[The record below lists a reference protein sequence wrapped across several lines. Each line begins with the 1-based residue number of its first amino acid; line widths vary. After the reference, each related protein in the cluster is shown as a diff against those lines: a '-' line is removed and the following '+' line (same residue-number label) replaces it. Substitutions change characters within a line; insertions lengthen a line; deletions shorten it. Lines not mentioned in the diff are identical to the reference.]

1 MMQNI
6 LSLFIKAGNANLYRK
21 ESPMKLANVVT
32 KTVVLFVLVAV
43 CLIPLAAQAD
53 FWPYSFEF
61 NDEIANKIQTPPRA
75 KSDND
80 TNWWIRIYDNGYNTI
95 SSTNIL
101 GVRMNFSLN
110 EDGSE
115 RSFAS
120 AYRTFDSYMDV
131 DTEYPI
137 PYIYFVQKDDL
148 MVLGAKKDSESTSS
162 MVLRVLGKYAP

>member
-1 MMQNI
+1 MQNV

-21 ESPMKLANVVT
+21 ENPMKLANVVT
-32 KTVVLFVLVAV
+32 KTVAMLVLVAV
-43 CLIPLAAQAD
+43 CLIPLAAQATFWSYD
-53 FWPYSFEF
+53 FTFYDTIGQDIER
-61 NDEIANKIQTPPRA
+61 PPRA

-80 TNWWIRIYDNGYNTI
+80 TNWWIRIYDNGINTL

-120 AYRTFDSYMDV
+120 AYRTFNSYMAEG
-131 DTEYPI
+131 TEYPI
-137 PYIYFVQKDDL
+137 PYIYFVQKGDL
-148 MVLGAKKDSESTSS
+148 MVLGAKKDDSSTSS
-162 MVLRVLGKYAP
+162 RMLYVEGKYAP

>member
-1 MMQNI
+1 
-6 LSLFIKAGNANLYRK
+6 
-21 ESPMKLANVVT
+21 MKLANVVT

-43 CLIPLAAQAD
+43 CLIPLAAQAT
-53 FWPYSFEF
+53 FWPYDFTF
-61 NDEIANKIQTPPRA
+61 NDTVANKIQTPPRA

-120 AYRTFDSYMDV
+120 AYGKFSSYMDEG
-131 DTEYPI
+131 TEYPI
-137 PYIYFVQKDDL
+137 PYIYFVQKGDL
-148 MVLGAKKDSESTSS
+148 MVLGAKKDDKSS
-162 MVLRVLGKYAP
+162 SPMVLRVSGKYAP

>member
-1 MMQNI
+1 MRRGTANG
-6 LSLFIKAGNANLYRK
+6 SASGNENGW
-21 ESPMKLANVVT
+21 E
-32 KTVVLFVLVAV
+32 
-43 CLIPLAAQAD
+43 
-53 FWPYSFEF
+53 
-61 NDEIANKIQTPPRA
+61 RA

-110 EDGSE
+110 ADGSE

-120 AYRTFDSYMDV
+120 EYRKFSGYMAEG
-131 DTEYPI
+131 TEYPI

-148 MVLGAKKDSESTSS
+148 MVLGAKKDSDSTSS
-162 MVLRVLGKYAP
+162 MVLRVSGKYAP